1 MVSGNAARQTANKLK
16 RPEKSKM
23 KPLKKAKHY
32 RGPQGPVV
40 LAILDGVGIGTCKE
54 GDIVSRANT
63 PMLDWLSQN
72 TLGVKLKA
80 HGTAVGMPSDA
91 DMGNSEIGHNA
102 IGCGRVFAQ
111 GARLVNESIA
121 DRTLFKGSVWQEL
134 IENVID
140 HNSRLHFIGLL
151 SDGNVHSHINHLE
164 AMLAEAKKEGVEK
177 ASVHILLDGRDVPP
191 TSALEYVDRLENFLA
206 GLKKDRDIDFAIASG
221 GGRMKTT
228 MDRYQANWGMVELG
242 WKTHVLGEGRQFG
255 SAREAIETLRQENPG
270 IIDQDLPPFVIAR
283 DNTPRGPIVENDSVI
298 FFNFRGDRAIEI
310 SMAFEEDE
318 FEKFNRGPKLN
329 VKYAGMMQYD
339 GDALI
344 PKKYLVD
351 PPGIDRTVG
360 EYLVKAG
367 VRQLAISE
375 TQKFGHVTY
384 FFNGNR
390 SGKFDDALE
399 DYIEVPSDN
408 VPFEQRPW
416 MKAAEITD
424 KVVDAIL
431 GGTYGFIRLNY
442 ANGDMVGHTGNIQA
456 VEIAVEAV
464 DLCIDRLVK
473 AVKKANGILVVSAD
487 HGNADDMF
495 ECNSETGE
503 TIYDEKTGQPKMR
516 TAHSLN
522 PVFAYVYEPTGS
534 VKMKLSNH
542 RDLGISSLAAT
553 CLTLLGFEP
562 PEDYTPSI
570 VTIN

>member
-1 MVSGNAARQTANKLK
+1 
-16 RPEKSKM
+16 M
-23 KPLKKAKHY
+23 KPLKKAKNY
-32 RGPQGPVV
+32 KGPRGPVV
-40 LAILDGVGIGTCKE
+40 LAILDGVGIGSCKE

-63 PMLDWLSQN
+63 PTLDWLLQN
-72 TLGVKLKA
+72 TLSVKLKA

-111 GARLVNESIA
+111 GARLVNESIEN
-121 DRTLFKGSVWQEL
+121 RTLFEGDVWKEL
-134 IENVID
+134 IENVMQHD
-140 HNSRLHFIGLL
+140 SRLHFIGLF
-151 SDGNVHSHINHLE
+151 SDGNVHSHIDHLE
-164 AMLAEAKKEGVEK
+164 AMLAEAKNEGVKK
-177 ASVHILLDGRDVPP
+177 ACVHILLDGRDVPP
-191 TSALEYVDRLENFLA
+191 TSALEYVDRLEDFLST
-206 GLKKDRDIDFAIASG
+206 LVKDSKIDFAIASG
-221 GGRMKTT
+221 GGRMKIT
-228 MDRYQANWGMVELG
+228 MDRYQANWSMVELG

-255 SAREAIETLRQENPG
+255 SAREAIETLRQENPDA
-270 IIDQDLPPFVIAR
+270 IDQDLPPFVIGRNSA
-283 DNTPRGPIVENDSVI
+283 PLGPIKENDSVI
-298 FFNFRGDRAIEI
+298 FFNFRGDRAMEI

-318 FEKFNRGPKLN
+318 FDKFNRGKKLN

-344 PKKYLVD
+344 PKKYLVN
-351 PPGIDRTVG
+351 PPGINRTIG

-390 SGKFDDALE
+390 SGKFDDVLE
-399 DYIEVPSDN
+399 DYIEVTSDT

-424 KVVDAIL
+424 KVVEAIL
-431 GGTYGFIRLNY
+431 EGRYGFIRLNY
-442 ANGDMVGHTGNIQA
+442 ANGDMVGHTGNPQA

-464 DLCIDRLVK
+464 DLCIARLVK

-487 HGNADDMF
+487 HGNADDMY
-495 ECNSETGE
+495 ECNYKTGE
-503 TIYDEKTGQPKMR
+503 IVYDEKTGKPKPR

-534 VKMKLSNH
+534 VKMALSNH
-542 RDLGISSLAAT
+542 TDLGISSLAAT

-562 PEDYTPSI
+562 PADYTPSI
-570 VTIN
+570 VVIN

>member
-1 MVSGNAARQTANKLK
+1 
-16 RPEKSKM
+16 M
-23 KPLKKAKHY
+23 KPLKKARHY
-32 RGPQGPVV
+32 KGPQGPVV
-40 LAILDGVGIGTCKE
+40 LTILDGVGIGNCKE

-63 PMLDWLSQN
+63 PTLDWLAQN
-72 TLGVKLKA
+72 ALAARLKA

-111 GARLVNESIA
+111 GARLVNESIEK
-121 DRTLFKGSVWQEL
+121 RTLFDGAVWREL
-134 IENVID
+134 IANVID
-140 HNSRLHFIGLL
+140 HQSRLHFIGLL

-177 ASVHILLDGRDVPP
+177 TGVHILLDGRDVPP
-191 TSALEYVDRLENFLA
+191 TSALDYVERLENFLA
-206 GLKKDRDIDFAIASG
+206 GLKKNRNIDFAIVSG
-221 GGRMKTT
+221 GGRMKIT

-242 WKTHVLGEGRQFG
+242 WKTHVLGEGRKFG
-255 SAREAIETLRQENPG
+255 SAPEAIETLRRENPG
-270 IIDQDLPPFVIAR
+270 VIDQDLPPFVIAR
-283 DNTPRGPIVENDSVI
+283 EGVARGPIAENDSVI

-318 FEKFNRGPKLN
+318 FDKFPRGPKLN
-329 VKYAGMMQYD
+329 LKYAGMMQYD

-344 PKKYLVD
+344 PKNYLVD

-360 EYLVKAG
+360 EYLARAG
-367 VRQLAISE
+367 VKQLAISE

-399 DYIEVPSDN
+399 DYIEVPSDI

-424 KVVDAIL
+424 TVVEAIL
-431 GGTYGFIRLNY
+431 DGKYDFIRLNY
-442 ANGDMVGHTGNIQA
+442 ANGDMVGHTGIIPA
-456 VEIAVEAV
+456 VEIAVESV
-464 DLCIDRLVK
+464 DLCLARLVN

-487 HGNADDMF
+487 HGNSDDMY
-495 ECNSETGE
+495 ECNYKTGE
-503 TIYDEKTGQPKMR
+503 IIYDEKTGKPKTR

-522 PVFAYVYEPTGS
+522 PVFAYVFEPTGR
-534 VKMKLSNH
+534 VKMKPSKH
-542 RDLGISSLAAT
+542 KDLGISSLAAT

-562 PEDYTPSI
+562 PADYTPSI
-570 VTIN
+570 VDIK